1 MAPGTWGCV
10 GARVARPPATF
21 RLGPSLALG
30 SPAGRPLRPQPPP
43 AAPGFIWLQWL
54 EGIFRARGS
63 PATAS
68 VPAPSFHLPVRA
80 GGRPGPGSE
89 GPLPNLLL
97 KE

>member
-43 AAPGFIWLQWL
+43 PPAPGFIWLQWIL
-54 EGIFRARGS
+54 FRARGS

-68 VPAPSFHLPVRA
+68 VPAPSFHLPVRGVGA
-80 GGRPGPGSE
+80 QGPDQRGRS
-89 GPLPNLLL
+89 LTCC
-97 KE
+97 